1 MACNCRLDTAKIRA
15 QKAFAAKKERE
26 ARLAAEQKAEAE
38 RLAKAEEEARLAAER
53 IEKMIEDASVHIEEE
68 PIKEAIIEED
78 ESEKEFGPME
88 DEE

>member
-1 MACNCRLDTAKIRA
+1 MVCNCRLDTVKIRA

-38 RLAKAEEEARLAAER
+38 RLAKAEEEAKLAAER
-53 IEKMIEDASVHIEEE
+53 IEKMIEEANVHIEEE
-68 PIKEAIIEED
+68 PIEETIVEED
-78 ESEKEFGPME
+78 ENEKEFEPME

>member
-38 RLAKAEEEARLAAER
+38 RLAKAEEEAKLAAER
-53 IEKMIEDASVHIEEE
+53 IEKMIEEAGVHIEEE
-68 PIKEAIIEED
+68 PVDEVIIEED
-78 ESEKEFGPME
+78 KSEKESNPME
-88 DEE
+88 GEE